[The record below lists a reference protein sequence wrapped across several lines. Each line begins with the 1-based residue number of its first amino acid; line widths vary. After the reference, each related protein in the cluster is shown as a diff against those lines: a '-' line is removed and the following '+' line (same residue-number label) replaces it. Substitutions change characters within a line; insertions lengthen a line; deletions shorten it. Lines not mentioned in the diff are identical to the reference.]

1 VVCFPCELTTSIH
14 MDKIRRNAVIHQMK
28 RLRLL
33 TPREAAEILGIS
45 FPTIKKWIYRGKLRT
60 VRTPGGHHRIPEADI
75 AKYLRATLGNESRDN
90 WTISSRMIS
99 ESNQLAGRILGIQVD
114 GVVAQVTMSVGRHRL
129 TSIISS
135 ELASDLHLKTGDNV
149 VALVKSSQVMIL
161 RNQV

>member
-1 VVCFPCELTTSIH
+1 
-14 MDKIRRNAVIHQMK
+14 M
-28 RLRLL
+28 
-33 TPREAAEILGIS
+33 LGIS
-45 FPTIKKWIYRGKLRT
+45 FPTIKKWLYRGKLRT

-75 AKYLRATLGNESRDN
+75 AKYLRATLGKESRDN

-114 GVVAQVTMSVGRHRL
+114 GVVAQVTMSVGRNRL

-149 VALVKSSQVMIL
+149 AALVKSSQVMIL

>member
-1 VVCFPCELTTSIH
+1 
-14 MDKIRRNAVIHQMK
+14 MGKIRRNAVIPHMK

-33 TPREAAEILGIS
+33 TPREAAEIPGIS

-114 GVVAQVTMSVGRHRL
+114 GVVAQVTMSVGRYRL

>member
-1 VVCFPCELTTSIH
+1 
-14 MDKIRRNAVIHQMK
+14 MDRIRRNAVIHQMK

-33 TPREAAEILGIS
+33 IPRAAAEILGIS

-99 ESNQLAGRILGIQVD
+99 ESNQVAGRILWNPGVD
-114 GVVAQVTMSVGRHRL
+114 GVVAQVTMSVGRNRL
-129 TSIISS
+129 NFHYFI
-135 ELASDLHLKTGDNV
+135 
-149 VALVKSSQVMIL
+149 
-161 RNQV
+161 

>member
-1 VVCFPCELTTSIH
+1 
-14 MDKIRRNAVIHQMK
+14 MGKIRRNAVIHHMK
-28 RLRLL
+28 RLQLL

-114 GVVAQVTMSVGRHRL
+114 GVVAQVTMSVGRYRL

>member
-1 VVCFPCELTTSIH
+1 MGCFPCELTTSIH
-14 MDKIRRNAVIHQMK
+14 MDKIRRNAVIHHMK

-114 GVVAQVTMSVGRHRL
+114 GVVAQVTMSVGRYRL